1 MALAAGARRL
11 GIVRGVRESPWRFVR
26 RFHQVFGLGHPERP
40 ELLPAEVGGH
50 RQLLLEE
57 EVAEVA
63 EAVRSGELHE
73 IAHELADVVY
83 VAYGTAISYGI
94 DLDEVLAE
102 VHRANMSK
110 LGLDGRP
117 ILRADGKVQKGP
129 DFRPADV
136 ATIIARQAATAPPTP

>member
-1 MALAAGARRL
+1 M
-11 GIVRGVRESPWRFVR
+11 RESPWRFVR
-26 RFHQVFGLGHPERP
+26 QFHEVFGLLHPDRP
-40 ELLPAEVGGH
+40 ALLPAEVGRH

-57 EVAEVA
+57 EAAEVG
-63 EAVRSGELHE
+63 EAVRGGERHE

-110 LGLDGRP
+110 LGPDGQP

-129 DFRPADV
+129 GFRPADV
-136 ATIIARQAATAPPTP
+136 AAIVACQATAPR